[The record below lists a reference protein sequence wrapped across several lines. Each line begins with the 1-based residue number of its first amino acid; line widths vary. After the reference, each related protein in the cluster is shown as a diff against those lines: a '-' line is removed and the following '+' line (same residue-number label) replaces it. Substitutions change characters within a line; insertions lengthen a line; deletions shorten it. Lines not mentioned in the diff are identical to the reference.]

1 MTSEVLLLYQSKVCG
16 PFQWLLS
23 AYTCNICYWGDKSI
37 ASSRPTGQLSKTFSQ
52 NKKKGWQVARR
63 VKVPAMKHEDQV

>member
-1 MTSEVLLLYQSKVCG
+1 MTSEVLLLYRPKVCG

-52 NKKKGWQVARR
+52 NIKKG
-63 VKVPAMKHEDQV
+63 